1 MPWEIERDF
10 IAERESEQR
19 GDGHTRITGLETAD
33 PQQSDKRARQE
44 RR

>member
-10 IAERESEQR
+10 IAERELEQR
-19 GDGHTRITGLETAD
+19 GDGHTRFTGSETAG
-33 PQQSDKRARQE
+33 PQQSGKRARQE